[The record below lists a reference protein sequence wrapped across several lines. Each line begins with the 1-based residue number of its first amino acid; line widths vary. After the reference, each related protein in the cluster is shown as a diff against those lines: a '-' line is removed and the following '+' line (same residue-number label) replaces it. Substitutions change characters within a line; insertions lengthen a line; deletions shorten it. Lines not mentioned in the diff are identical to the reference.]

1 VHDDDEIL
9 RRFCNYITK
18 EQPEF
23 APEKIAII
31 SEDETAYGGSGMKQ
45 EAGEK
50 NGDDKGE
57 KDACP
62 KRALRLYYPRDI
74 SALRGAYQTRSLCD
88 VGTSSQT
95 ADTQKRNLPT
105 GLANPAGRVRDSI
118 RSYGGNQTPLA
129 QEA

>member
-105 GLANPAGRVRDSI
+105 DLADPAGSVRDSI
-118 RSYGGNQTPLA
+118 RS
-129 QEA
+129 